1 LEAFLTYND
10 SIGLSR
16 DKSTIFAKP
25 MNNRRKK
32 SKGTIRHGKATPGP
46 KPEVLRIEGN
56 WREAVKK
63 SLAKKKPL
71 QGWPK

>member
-1 LEAFLTYND
+1 
-10 SIGLSR
+10 
-16 DKSTIFAKP
+16 

-32 SKGTIRHGKATPGP
+32 SKGTILHGKATPGP